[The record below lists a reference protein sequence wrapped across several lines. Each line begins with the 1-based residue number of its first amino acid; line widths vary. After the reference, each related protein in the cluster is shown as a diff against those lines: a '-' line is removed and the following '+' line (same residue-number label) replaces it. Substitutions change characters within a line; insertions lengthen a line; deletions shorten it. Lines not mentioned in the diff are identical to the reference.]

1 MNKTIKTPSSCG
13 ESTSNSTQHK
23 MSIQNKISKP
33 KSNMPPSPN
42 QSTENLISDTSK
54 NMDNNLPQQN
64 IATQKKTFAES
75 LNPNPFP
82 KKDQAIIFD
91 IENEEI
97 QLKDYI
103 IEIGKITKP
112 ENIIFVSKIS
122 KKRMCIFLS
131 TKDLANKL
139 IQDNENLVVQ
149 GQNIKLRKLYNP
161 DKRIILANVYPNIP
175 HAIIIEA
182 LKEHNITPTS
192 PISFLRAGIHI
203 EGLTHILSFRRQMYI
218 SPEDE
223 NKIPSSILINF
234 ENANYRVFLSNDE
247 LTCFLC
253 KKIGHTSNNCPKAN
267 ELKPTDTNI
276 ISPLPNS
283 QTQIELDETEPKTP
297 IHLESEIDF
306 YEPMDQ
312 SQTDDKVQQIE
323 TKPLPNTKRSASTQ
337 SPTLSASTISNKV
350 TPAPNQ
356 TKTQKTNP
364 TKKTKITPAT
374 ENFVENIDTHLLP
387 IKSFFVNNKEL
398 PINYPQFRDIIE
410 KVQINPDPD
419 FIFEQYNI
427 SLKAMI
433 DLIEKVRP
441 KLQSNSSKI
450 RFTRL
455 HNELFNKYL
464 DKQLKPNTQN

>member
-1 MNKTIKTPSSCG
+1 MNKPIKLPPSRG
-13 ESTSNSTQHK
+13 DSTSNSTQHK
-23 MSIQNKISKP
+23 MSTLNQTKHQIS
-33 KSNMPPSPN
+33 KSNMPPSSPN
-42 QSTENLISDTSK
+42 QSTENLVPDSPK
-54 NMDNNLPQQN
+54 NIDLTHQN
-64 IATQKKTFAES
+64 IVTQKKTFAET

-103 IEIGKITKP
+103 IEIGKIIKP

-139 IQDNENLVVQ
+139 IQDNENLIVQ

-175 HAIIIEA
+175 HETIIES

-192 PISFLRAGIHI
+192 PISFLRAGLHI

-234 ENANYRVFLSNDE
+234 ENANYRIFLSNDE

-267 ELKPTDTNI
+267 EFKPTETNN
-276 ISPLPNS
+276 ISPLSNS
-283 QTQIELDETEPKTP
+283 QTQLKLDVPKTP
-297 IHLESEIDF
+297 VNPDSEFDF
-306 YEPMDQ
+306 YEPMDH
-312 SQTDDKVQQIE
+312 SQTDNKDQPIE
-323 TKPLPNTKRSASTQ
+323 TEPPPNTKRSASTQ

-350 TPAPNQ
+350 TPSPNQ
-356 TKTQKTNP
+356 SKTHKTNP
-364 TKKTKITPAT
+364 TKKTKLTPAT
-374 ENFVENIDTHLLP
+374 ENFIENIDTHLLP
-387 IKSFFVNNKEL
+387 IKSFFDNNKEL
-398 PINYPQFRDIIE
+398 PINYIQFRDIIE
-410 KVQINPDPD
+410 KVQSNPDPEL
-419 FIFEQYNI
+419 ILEQYNI
-427 SLKAMI
+427 SIKAMI
-433 DLIEKVRP
+433 DIIEKVRP

-455 HNELFNKYL
+455 HNELFKIYL
-464 DKQLKPNTQN
+464 DKQLNSDTQN